1 MQQIINL
8 GGLFSD
14 NENQRQKFLPR
25 IIGYPHIKKRRSV
38 RSVPIPPGGYLG
50 DYVPFYF
57 GPRSPMLYTINQ
69 GNVEDYQESQS
80 EIVHLVSDIGTI
92 TAKQLDFLFTDRHA
106 DLSHT
111 IFSHDLEQIDQLVD
125 FTIMSGSYWNNIK
138 DYPDRKER
146 RQAEFLIHR
155 FCPWDCFFEIGVY
168 NDKIRNKVEA
178 ILSGTTHKPLVSI
191 QKSWYY

>member
-1 MQQIINL
+1 MQQIINM

-14 NENQRQKFLPR
+14 NANQQQKSVPR
-25 IIGYPHIKKRRSV
+25 IIGYPHVKQRRSI
-38 RSVPIPPGGYLG
+38 RLVPLSPGGSLG

-69 GNVEDYQESQS
+69 GNVEDYQEGQS
-80 EIVHLVSDIGTI
+80 EIVHLVSDIGI
-92 TAKQLDFLFTDRHA
+92 IKAKQLAFLFTDRHA
-106 DLSHT
+106 ELSHA
-111 IFSHDLEQIDQLVD
+111 IYSCDLEQMDQIVD
-125 FTIMSGSYWNNIK
+125 FTIMSDRYWNNTI

-168 NDKIRNKVEA
+168 NDGIKNKVEA
-178 ILSGTTHKPLVSI
+178 ILSGATHKPLVSI